1 MPDQSDNPNV
11 IHQPGDYNLETVNII
26 SYRKNDEEGILYEYN
41 IKPIVISVELTE
53 DIFSGFMS
61 GNIIIKDAQD
71 IRSVLPITGLERLE
85 LAFSTPGMTG
95 VRALRDEGHPFYIY
109 KIEGVI
115 LDSTNPRAQFYN
127 LYFCSKEMVYN
138 SFNRISQAYAGPIE
152 EGVEKIIREVDGL
165 NSKKPFLFE
174 PTKTN
179 TKFVIPNLKPLN
191 AINLMSQSAISGLYN
206 NAGYLFYETPQG
218 FNFRSVESML
228 ALGGASARPASFKY
242 RYQLAS
248 TQDKNTEKGLAAVI
262 QYHFQRP
269 ANTLFNLNE
278 GMIASK
284 LIAHDSFYKTI
295 QETDFDYLESFG
307 NYFHTEHDNGA
318 KAVLK
323 GTLPLSKF
331 DGNQYYLSEKSNAK
345 LMTTTNTSK
354 THNDYEIVPVDQTIQ
369 NKLSQRLQMR
379 NVNVNL
385 QVYGNSLINAGAVIY
400 FEMPLMRPLGDDL
413 SVENP
418 YWSGRYLV
426 MAVKHIISTET
437 SRYEMSLKCMKDA
450 VQTPYEVETDNVSVN
465 ERTYNQ
471 SVQSVYQAD
480 SNYLN
485 DIDMEELE

>member
-1 MPDQSDNPNV
+1 MTNQIDNPNV

-26 SYRKNDEEGILYEYN
+26 SYRKNDAEGILYEYN

-53 DIFSGFMS
+53 DIFTGFMS

-71 IRSVLPITGLERLE
+71 IRSVLPITGLEKLE
-85 LAFSTPGMTG
+85 LAFSTPGMKG
-95 VRALRDEGHPFYIY
+95 VRALRDEGHPFHIY
-109 KIEGVI
+109 KIEGMI
-115 LDSTNPRAQFYN
+115 IDSTNPKAQFYN

-152 EGVEKIIREVDGL
+152 EGVEKILRDNDGM
-165 NSKKPFLFE
+165 NSKKPFLYE

-179 TKFVIPNLKPLN
+179 TKLVIPNLKPLN

-206 NAGYLFYETPQG
+206 NAGYLFYETPTG
-218 FNFRSVESML
+218 FHFRSVESML
-228 ALGGASARPASFKY
+228 ALGGAIARPASFKY

-248 TQDKNTEKGLAAVI
+248 TQESDTEKGLSAVI

-284 LIAHDSFYKTI
+284 LIAHDSFHKTI
-295 QETDFDYLESFG
+295 QEFDFDYHESFG
-307 NYFHTEHDNGA
+307 KYFHTEHDDGN
-318 KAVLK
+318 KADLK

-345 LMTTTNTSK
+345 LMTTTNT
-354 THNDYEIVPVDQTIQ
+354 TNIHNDYERVPVDQTIQ

-379 NVNVNL
+379 NVNVDL
-385 QVYGNSLINAGAVIY
+385 QVYGNSLITAGSIIY
-400 FEMPLMRPLGDDL
+400 FEMPLMKPSGENELL
-413 SVENP
+413 KENP

-450 VQTPYEVETDNVSVN
+450 VQTAYEVETENNSVN
-465 ERTYNQ
+465 EREYEQ
-471 SVQSVYQAD
+471 SVLNIYEVD
-480 SNYLN
+480 SNFLQEDKLKDN
-485 DIDMEELE
+485 

>member
-1 MPDQSDNPNV
+1 MTDQSDSPNI

-26 SYRKNDEEGILYEYN
+26 SYRKNDEEGTLYEYN
-41 IKPIVISVELTE
+41 IKPIVVTIELTE

-61 GNIIIKDAQD
+61 GNIIVKDAQD
-71 IRSVLPITGLERLE
+71 IRSVLPITGLEKLE
-85 LAFSTPGMTG
+85 LAFNTPGMTG
-95 VRALRDEGHPFYIY
+95 VRALRDEGHPFHIY
-109 KIEGVI
+109 KIEGVQV
-115 LDSTNPRAQFYN
+115 DPTNPRAQFYN
-127 LYFCSKEMVYN
+127 LYFCSKEMFYN
-138 SFNRISQAYAGPIE
+138 SFNRMSQAYAGPIE
-152 EGVEKIIREVDGL
+152 YGVEKILRDVNGL
-165 NSKKPFLFE
+165 NSKKPFLYE

-179 TKFVIPNLKPLN
+179 TKFVIPNLKPIN
-191 AINLMSQSAISGLYN
+191 AINLMGQSAISGLYN

-228 ALGGASARPASFKY
+228 ALGGASARPAAFKY
-242 RYQLAS
+242 QYQITN
-248 TQDKNTEKGLAAVI
+248 TQDEDVEIDMKNVI
-262 QYHFQRP
+262 RYHFERP
-269 ANTLFNLNE
+269 VNTLYNLNE

-307 NYFHTEHDNGA
+307 KYFHTEHDNGA
-318 KAVLK
+318 KTTIN

-379 NVNVNL
+379 NVNLNL

-400 FEMPLMRPLGDDL
+400 FEMPYLRPLGEKDNTD
-413 SVENP
+413 ENP
-418 YWSGRYLV
+418 YWSGRYLI
-426 MAVKHIISTET
+426 MAVKHIISRDDE
-437 SRYEMSLKCMKDA
+437 RYEMSLKCMKDA
-450 VQTPYEVETDNVSVN
+450 VQTPYDVETDNVSVN

-480 SNYLN
+480 QSYLN
-485 DIDMEELE
+485 DIDIDE